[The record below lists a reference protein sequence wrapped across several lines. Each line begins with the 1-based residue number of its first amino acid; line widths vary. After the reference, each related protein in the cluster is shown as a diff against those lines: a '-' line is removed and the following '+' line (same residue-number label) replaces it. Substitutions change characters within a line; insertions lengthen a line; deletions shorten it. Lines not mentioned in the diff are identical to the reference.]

1 MRNELYHYGT
11 PRHSGRYPWGSG
23 KDPYQNRDGTLTP
36 EGRRRRRQAE
46 PTVEEKQQAIKE
58 AGINKAYK
66 KVMFENS
73 KTKAVKDIVDD
84 SSKIVNQAKQMSD
97 SYLKNSIKKE
107 KLDLSKMSDKE
118 MREKINR
125 ELLERQYNSLFA
137 EEKSTASKGAEAL
150 NKTLTIASSVLAAGS
165 TALGIALSIK
175 QLKGGGK

>member
-1 MRNELYHYGT
+1 MRNELYHHGIIGM
-11 PRHSGRYPWGSG
+11 RWGVRRF
-23 KDPYQNRDGTLTP
+23 QNRDGTSTP
-36 EGRRRRRQAE
+36 AGRRRRRQAE

-73 KTKAVKDIVDD
+73 KTKAAKDIVDD
-84 SSKIVNQAKQMSD
+84 SSKLVNQAKQMSD
-97 SYLKNSIKKE
+97 GYLKNSAKKE

-175 QLKGGGK
+175 QLKGGDK

>member
-1 MRNELYHYGT
+1 MRNELYHHGIIGM
-11 PRHSGRYPWGSG
+11 RWGVRRF
-23 KDPYQNRDGTLTP
+23 QNRDGTSTP
-36 EGRRRRRQAE
+36 AGRRRRRQAE

-73 KTKAVKDIVDD
+73 KIKAAKDMVDD
-84 SSKIVNQAKQMSD
+84 SSKLVNQAKQMSD

-150 NKTLTIASSVLAAGS
+150 NKTLTIASAVLTAGS

-175 QLKGGGK
+175 QLKGGDK